1 MTEFSSWLEADWA
14 RRIRSFATSLAYRL
28 VFSIGVAI
36 FAVATAEAA
45 DLNSIPEVI
54 DFQGRH
60 DPLTTPSL
68 WERDI
73 DRSLDDVVKTVKDRK
88 DLTTDVAIPGES
100 VREHATGAA
109 GDPLLGTQMGEILRG
124 DTLPEDVRD
133 TNPYAR
139 LTAKT
144 EERLRD
150 SMLAAPKGSLT
161 PARVMDMA
169 LDASGGNYP
178 IATLTA
184 HSVLKSHTKHGREI
198 IEKMQTRVAAL
209 SKGTIS
215 QAEYDRQMADLRK
228 QLRPH
233 SEIASRLQNMR
244 ADPTATGDKLGP
256 WYHTFGVMALGSV
269 HGGTDATGGVLWEHA
284 SKWLGWFGGTPFNPE
299 KASIDAKV
307 AARTVDPRQL
317 GGYERDR
324 SIAGP
329 HPSEFIPDYFDD
341 PIVKEEA
348 RLSRCTTAGIQAD
361 RAIAELQGSVSAAKI
376 DAAKAK
382 LPTMKGQIAECPE
395 MAGKVAT
402 IEQAAAAA
410 ADSIIRQ
417 GQEALSSCDP
427 QVLSRAASEV
437 AALSSDPRAAQ
448 IKNQLER
455 NAPIAKEANAAFEA
469 GNQSYLAGDFG
480 AARTSLLR
488 AQDAIGGLG
497 GTACPDLRERIA
509 KGLDKIDT
517 LTSALDKIT
526 AAIDSCD
533 ARGMENYRRQLAGV
547 QNPHPIMQ
555 EKIAE
560 LERVAALSAKASA
573 AFDDANTAFKAGD
586 LSEARAKLQS
596 AEDEVRALNGNPPC
610 PGLLDR
616 IAAGRGKI
624 NRVEDVLTQA
634 DAAIETCDVGTI
646 DALQSK
652 LGAASGTHK
661 SFRYKATE
669 LEEAKGKCGQEAIEA
684 ANADCTQKY
693 GSGSSA
699 GIDLADGS
707 YYCVPGKAAA
717 NAKCVELNGPGH
729 YAANIQ
735 GDGSFGCLPTKATAN
750 AWCSS
755 NNGKGW
761 YAGEVRSDG
770 SYNCHMGKSARTA
783 NCRQKYGSGW
793 YAGNVKSDGSFRCHM
808 GKSARN
814 ANCRQKYGSGWY
826 AGKVRGDGS
835 FMCYG
840 PRQAQPRG
848 GTRGPSGA
856 EVGAAIIQGIIE
868 SQRSGSGGGG
878 RPRSKCH
885 RRRDGTIHCGSN

>member
-1 MTEFSSWLEADWA
+1 MTESSSRVEADWA
-14 RRIRSFATSLAYRL
+14 RQVRGIARLLSCRL
-28 VFSIGVAI
+28 VFSIGLAI
-36 FAVATAEAA
+36 FAVVTAEAA

-60 DPLTTPSL
+60 DPPTAPNV

-73 DRSLDDVVKTVKDRK
+73 DRSLDDLVETVKNRR

-100 VREHATGAA
+100 VREHATGAT
-109 GDPLLGTQMGEILRG
+109 GDPLFGTQMGEILRG

-144 EERLRD
+144 EDRLRD

-184 HSVLKSHTKHGREI
+184 HSVLKSHTKRGREI

-209 SKGTIS
+209 SRGTIS

-233 SEIASRLQNMR
+233 SEIASRLQNLR

-307 AARTVDPRQL
+307 AVRTLDPRQL

-348 RLSRCTTAGIQAD
+348 RLARCTTAGIQAD
-361 RAIAELQGSVSAAKI
+361 RAIAELQGPVSAAKI
-376 DAAKAK
+376 DAAKTK

-427 QVLSRAASEV
+427 QVLSHAASEV

-455 NAPIAKEANAAFEA
+455 NAPIVKEANGAFEA
-469 GNQSYLAGDFG
+469 GNQSYLAGDLG
-480 AARTSLLR
+480 AARASLLR
-488 AQDAIGGLG
+488 ARDAIGGLG
-497 GTACPDLRERIA
+497 GTACPELRERIA

-547 QNPHPIMQ
+547 QNPHPIIQ
-555 EKIAE
+555 EKMAE
-560 LERVAALSAKASA
+560 LDRVAARSAKATA
-573 AFDDANTAFKAGD
+573 AFDEANVAFKAGE

-624 NRVEDVLTQA
+624 TRIEDVLTQA
-634 DAAIETCDVGTI
+634 DAAIGSCDVEQL

-669 LEEAKGKCGQEAIEA
+669 LEQAKAKCGQQAIEA
-684 ANADCTQKY
+684 ATSDCVNKY
-693 GSGSSA
+693 GSGYSA
-699 GIDLADGS
+699 GS
-707 YYCVPGKAAA
+707 V
-717 NAKCVELNGPGH
+717 
-729 YAANIQ
+729 
-735 GDGSFGCLPTKATAN
+735 SPTGATIAFQIRRQRMLGARTTMEAVGMPARSTATAH
-750 AWCSS
+750 S
-755 NNGKGW
+755 
-761 YAGEVRSDG
+761 
-770 SYNCHMGKSARTA
+770 
-783 NCRQKYGSGW
+783 
-793 YAGNVKSDGSFRCHM
+793 
-808 GKSARN
+808 
-814 ANCRQKYGSGWY
+814 
-826 AGKVRGDGS
+826 
-835 FMCYG
+835 
-840 PRQAQPRG
+840 
-848 GTRGPSGA
+848 
-856 EVGAAIIQGIIE
+856 AAIWASRLATPVVSRNTEAVGMPAI
-868 SQRSGSGGGG
+868 
-878 RPRSKCH
+878 
-885 RRRDGTIHCGSN
+885 